1 MKINL
6 NQKLVDLAGDP
17 LQDRIAKRD
26 ENGVVMKG
34 EDGKPE
40 TELVNVTLNKFA
52 ANALLYPVK
61 GEEPVDKAGKY
72 LLATK
77 IYKANEID
85 LTVEEIVLIKACVAA
100 EHIPTIVMGQAWA
113 ILDQKES

>member
-6 NQKLVDLAGDP
+6 DKKLVDLAGYS
-17 LQDRIAKRD
+17 LQDRKVKRD
-26 ENGVVMKG
+26 GNGVVVMG

-40 TELVNVTLNKFA
+40 TELVDVMISTFT
-52 ANALLYPVK
+52 ANALLHPVK

-77 IYKANEID
+77 LYEAKEID
-85 LTVEEIVLIKACVAA
+85 LTVEEIVLIKACVSAD
-100 EHIPTIVMGQAWA
+100 HVPTIVTGQIWKV
-113 ILDQKES
+113 LDPKGS